1 MAKPLS
7 EQLADLSI
15 SAKKAEDAVAAARKE
30 AQDKVI
36 ARREQAHAAA
46 AAAIQKVDRDI
57 KSAGD
62 SVKSAGDAVVNSWR
76 ALQAKVSADMD
87 ALNAKIALGKHKL
100 DVKHADHH
108 AERLEREASFAVDY
122 AAASM
127 PRKTVPPY
135 RAPPRATALEQAALT
150 LRSKEGQKKAQ

>member
-30 AQDKVI
+30 AQDKII
-36 ARREQAHAAA
+36 ARREQAHVDA

-122 AAASM
+122 AAASIEEAKYAVLDAIVG
-127 PRKTVPPY
+127 RIEAEKVKS
-135 RAPPRATALEQAALT
+135 A
-150 LRSKEGQKKAQ
+150 

>member
-46 AAAIQKVDRDI
+46 AAAIQAARCVIAQPSSPRRSARASAYIGDRSRDRG
-57 KSAGD
+57 A
-62 SVKSAGDAVVNSWR
+62 
-76 ALQAKVSADMD
+76 
-87 ALNAKIALGKHKL
+87 
-100 DVKHADHH
+100 
-108 AERLEREASFAVDY
+108 
-122 AAASM
+122 
-127 PRKTVPPY
+127 
-135 RAPPRATALEQAALT
+135 
-150 LRSKEGQKKAQ
+150 

>member
-36 ARREQAHAAA
+36 ARRKDA

-76 ALQAKVSADMD
+76 ALQAKVSADRD

-100 DVKHADHH
+100 DVKQSGYAHHHHGRPLSAICRPTAD
-108 AERLEREASFAVDY
+108 
-122 AAASM
+122 
-127 PRKTVPPY
+127 
-135 RAPPRATALEQAALT
+135 
-150 LRSKEGQKKAQ
+150 